1 MKDGKRGRRTF
12 LKESGRGGYGVC
24 EALTA
29 TSVGI
34 LAEEKSSMARKD
46 ILVNHEWGKL
56 KEVVVG
62 VPNARL
68 PSKLAEAPK
77 RFLSEASID
86 FIEKNAGK
94 RLEDCAAELNSK
106 FVEQVNGIIKILK
119 DRGVVVHQVKKL
131 LPSEEAFLSELNDTV
146 MQTFP
151 RDPMLVI
158 GNHFIETAMFEPN
171 RRRER
176 FAIRRTVG
184 DRLAASNARVV
195 SMPEPE
201 PFPADKDGKYGPG
214 PFLEGGDVLL
224 VGRDIYVGNTG
235 NASNAAGIRWL
246 QNMLGDGYRVHEVPL
261 SNHFLHLDCVL
272 ALPRPGLA
280 VICKEAFVEGIPEFL
295 KDWKLIEVSA
305 EDAEKKLGC
314 NGLVLDEKTIIIGDD
329 MPDLAKALRA
339 EGLEV
344 ITTPIDGIYWQG
356 GGFRCWHHPLVRESK
371 LETE

>member
-12 LKESGRGGYGVC
+12 LKETAVAATAFA
-24 EALTA
+24 ALTA
-29 TSVGI
+29 TPVGI